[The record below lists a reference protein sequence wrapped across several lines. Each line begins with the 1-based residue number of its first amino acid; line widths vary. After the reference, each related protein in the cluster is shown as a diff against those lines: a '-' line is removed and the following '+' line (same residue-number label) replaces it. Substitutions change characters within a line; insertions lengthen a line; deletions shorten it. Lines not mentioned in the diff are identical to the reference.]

1 MQLPR
6 IRRRARAQGEPTHLG
21 IMVLVLLGVGVLA
34 AAGSGLDDPESP
46 GAPAPHGRSPAGPT
60 LRMAWAQP
68 PTSLDPAF
76 ATDHTAQNLVWNL
89 SDPLVRLDPLRRPL
103 PSLARRWEFAED
115 GRHLRFFLRKDGR
128 WTNGES
134 VTAHDF
140 EFAWKRVLSP
150 DLDSVYAP
158 QLFGIVGAQAYNR
171 CEDGCEAV
179 REAVGVRAEGNWVLD
194 VTLRARAPW
203 FPSAVASPA
212 FLAVPRSIVTR
223 VPDGWSDPETIVTNG
238 PFRLAR
244 LTDTGFSLV
253 RNTRWRG
260 RRHVVLGGVEARFL
274 ADPAVREQ
282 AFDEGVVQALDGA
295 SLPAADV
302 PALRERREYQ
312 AYPSLETNAY
322 AFNLRTIPDPHQRR
336 AMAFAVDRRA
346 LIENV
351 TRGDEYPAVRVTPPG
366 VLGAATLPAS
376 PWFPPGGDLTA
387 ARAELAKAAAVR
399 RRLTLLRIDEPGTR
413 GVAFALRDAWRA
425 LGIQT
430 TVRSSPPD
438 EFLAFPG
445 PLSLDSVDVY
455 QADVDASAPD
465 AWPPLSLWTCR
476 SEWNKSNFCNA
487 RYDRFL
493 EAARHE
499 PDAAVR
505 QGLYGAAEE
514 VLTGEDGS
522 VPAVALYSPTYA
534 NLESLSIRDTFR
546 INPLGLIDLAA
557 VDPK

>member
-1 MQLPR
+1 MRRLWT
-6 IRRRARAQGEPTHLG
+6 RRARGGEPTHLG
-21 IMVLVLLGVGVLA
+21 IMILVLLGAGLLA
-34 AAGSGLDDPESP
+34 AAGSGLDDPEAP
-46 GAPAPHGRSPAGPT
+46 AAPAPRGRTPAGPT

-115 GRHLRFFLRKDGR
+115 GRHVRFFLRKDGR
-128 WTNGES
+128 WTNGEA

-140 EFAWKRVLSP
+140 EFAWKRILSP
-150 DLDSVYAP
+150 DLDSPFAVG
-158 QLFGIVGAQAYNR
+158 LFGIVGAEAYSR
-171 CEDGCEAV
+171 CEADCDAL
-179 REAVGVRAEGNWVLD
+179 RDKVGVAAQGNWVLD

-203 FPSAVASPA
+203 FPAAVAAPA

-223 VPDGWSDPETIVTNG
+223 APDGWSDPETIVTNG

-253 RNTRWRG
+253 RNGRWRG

-274 ADPAVREQ
+274 PDPAVREQ
-282 AFDEGVVQALDGA
+282 AFDEGDVQALDGA
-295 SLPAADV
+295 ALPAADV
-302 PALRERREYQ
+302 PALRERREFQ
-312 AYPSLETNAY
+312 AYPSLETKAF

-336 AMAFAVDRRA
+336 AMALAVDRRA

-366 VLGAATLPAS
+366 VLGAANLPAS

-387 ARAELAKAAAVR
+387 ARAELAQAAAVR

-413 GVAFALRDAWRA
+413 AVALALRDAWRS

-438 EFLAFPG
+438 EFLAFEG
-445 PLSLDSVDVY
+445 SLSLNSVDVY

-465 AWPPLSLWTCR
+465 AWPPLSLWTCS
-476 SEWNKSNFCNA
+476 SEWNKSNFCNR

-493 EAARHE
+493 EAAQQE
-499 PDAAVR
+499 PDPAVR
-505 QGLYGAAEE
+505 EGLYGAAED
-514 VLTGEDGS
+514 VLSGEEGS
-522 VPAVALYSPTYA
+522 VPAVALYSPTFA

-546 INPLGLIDLAA
+546 IDPLGLVNLAA
-557 VDPK
+557 VAPE